1 MDSVWRWSPLG
12 NGEGKD
18 TLIYINICLNIWHTL
33 TNEYLSIWT
42 FYLFGFDN
50 SILSLQGFKKII
62 LNHGD
67 ILQNSA
73 PCHGDISLRK
83 WRIHIW
89 SLVGY
94 CDRCECART
103 LSTGGRGF
111 RQGPIVIG
119 HLRSRDCGYCCF
131 SVKIASLSGYP
142 IKPSLF

>member
-18 TLIYINICLNIWHTL
+18 TLIYINMYLQFTL
-33 TNEYLSIWT
+33 TNEYLSSYFIDMN

-83 WRIHIW
+83 
-89 SLVGY
+89 
-94 CDRCECART
+94 
-103 LSTGGRGF
+103 
-111 RQGPIVIG
+111 
-119 HLRSRDCGYCCF
+119 
-131 SVKIASLSGYP
+131 
-142 IKPSLF
+142 